1 MLLFLGNIY
10 IFVLYYISATGYATA
25 KGDQQVSYIGKLL
38 PFEFTHCK
46 KGEKPFSKLYF
57 DFDTLISV
65 WDFIRKF

>member
-38 PFEFTHCK
+38 PFEFTHFFLQ
-46 KGEKPFSKLYF
+46 KGTKPIFEVTF
-57 DFDTLISV
+57 NFDT
-65 WDFIRKF
+65 